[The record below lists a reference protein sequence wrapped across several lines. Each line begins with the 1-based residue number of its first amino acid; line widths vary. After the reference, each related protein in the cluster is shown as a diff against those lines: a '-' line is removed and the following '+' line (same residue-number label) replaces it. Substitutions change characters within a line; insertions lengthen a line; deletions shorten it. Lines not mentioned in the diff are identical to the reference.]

1 MNSCCDRCYYIV
13 RAHLNQHS
21 VLFTII
27 QSVSNTATFYLYLY
41 LYYHHHHHQWS
52 STIQCGGVSRPLQ
65 AVRYPLANL
74 PLATWLTLKEG
85 RVGGCYNRV
94 WGRC

>member
-1 MNSCCDRCYYIV
+1 MNSCCDKCYNTV

-27 QSVSNTATFYLYLY
+27 QSVSTIYLYLYYHLYLYLYYHATFYLYLY

-52 STIQCGGVSRPLQ
+52 STIQCGVSRPLQ
-65 AVRYPLANL
+65 AVTHP
-74 PLATWLTLKEG
+74 
-85 RVGGCYNRV
+85 
-94 WGRC
+94 